1 MILLT
6 AIGFG
11 VSALTRFREA
21 PVLGLLIGLVVAQLI
36 PAKSACSIDAPEE
49 KPE

>member
-6 AIGFG
+6 ALGFG

-21 PVLGLLIGLVVAQLI
+21 PVLGLLLGLVVAQLI
-36 PAKSACSIDAPEE
+36 PAKGSCSIEQPDK